1 MPTFEKLPMLLFAV
15 ALATACSTTA
25 SDSADL
31 NLHLLPKQ
39 TPMPAIPLT
48 APEQKPAAAQN
59 NAATATPHYSDNHLR
74 METVRSENNDAI
86 QSGAV
91 MTTES
96 PTNEE
101 SVSHAEEER
110 TEEVI
115 VEEQGITPED
125 EQSEAVAEDSELS
138 PEDVADTTPKEG
150 PVEQTFAL
158 CDDSVYMRQWESDF
172 DRKWLAENSKH
183 YRRAKDKNSALASAR
198 SNAFVHLVFPMLADQ
213 QSDYPIVVNRDVIRW
228 IEYFQTRGRNAMV
241 TWLKRGQD
249 VVPRAVPILEK
260 NGLPRDLIYLSMIE
274 SGFNNRAFS
283 SAAAVGPWQFI
294 RSTGK
299 MYGLRIDDFVDERR
313 DPEIAT
319 QAAARYLSDLY
330 ASLGD
335 WHLASASY
343 NAGEG
348 RIRKALRRSSDDD
361 FFSLSQAKLLPNE
374 TRNYVPK
381 LIAALYIG
389 KNPKT
394 FGFDVEQGSR
404 AIETLSVKLTRSI
417 ALKDLA
423 NTANLDLKLLENL
436 NPSLRVGISPPPTA
450 TRPYFELRVPAA
462 LGNKI
467 DGIVASLP
475 EPSMYQVVQGRI
487 GRRDTVGN
495 FAARLGIPLGE
506 FLKAN
511 PRLTKAT
518 RLAKGQMVWL
528 PVKLGSGQYDKL
540 TSKQPS
546 GKKIKKRHHR
556 RSSHGSSISMRSKSE
571 STRSTSG
578 TSRSKPKSR
587 KR

>member
-1 MPTFEKLPMLLFAV
+1 MPTIEKLPLLLFAV

-25 SDSADL
+25 SDSTDL
-31 NLHLLPKQ
+31 NLHLLPRQ
-39 TPMPAIPLT
+39 TPIPAIPIT
-48 APEQKPAAAQN
+48 APAAKQADAPA
-59 NAATATPHYSDNHLR
+59 NAVQQPTHYSDNHLR

-86 QSGAV
+86 QSTTV
-91 MTTES
+91 MTTD
-96 PTNEE
+96 NG
-101 SVSHAEEER
+101 VSDQNTIQAEEER
-110 TEEVI
+110 TQEVI
-115 VEEQGITPED
+115 VEEEGITQDD
-125 EQSEAVAEDSELS
+125 EQAEAVAEDSELS
-138 PEDVADTTPKEG
+138 PEEIADTTPKEG
-150 PVEQTFAL
+150 PLEQTFAL
-158 CDDSVYMRQWESDF
+158 CEDSVYMRQWESDF
-172 DRKWLAENSKH
+172 DRKWLAENSKR
-183 YRRAKDKNSALASAR
+183 YRRVRDRNSALAAAR

-249 VVPRAVPILEK
+249 VIPRAVPILEK

-348 RIRKALRRSSDDD
+348 RIHKALRRSNDDD

-389 KNPKT
+389 KNPQL
-394 FGFDVEQGSR
+394 FGFEVEQGSR
-404 AIETLSVKLTRSI
+404 AIETQSVKLTRPI

-423 NTANLDLKLLENL
+423 TSANIDLKVLENL
-436 NPSLRVGISPPPTA
+436 NPSLRVGVSPPPTA
-450 TRPYFELRVPAA
+450 TRPYFELRVPTT
-462 LGNKI
+462 LSEKI
-467 DGIVASLP
+467 DTLVASLP
-475 EPSMYQVVQGRI
+475 EPSMYQVVQGRV

-495 FAARLGIPLGE
+495 FVAKLGIPLSE
-506 FLKAN
+506 FLKNN
-511 PRLTKAT
+511 PKLAKST
-518 RLAKGQMVWL
+518 RLARGQMVWL

-546 GKKIKKRHHR
+546 NKKVKKKYHR
-556 RSSHGSSISMRSKSE
+556 RSSHGGSISMRSKSDTAR
-571 STRSTSG
+571 STNRTSG
-578 TSRSKPKSR
+578 TRTKNR